1 MRKQS
6 GDLHIVDFKTKLV
19 IGVIRAHEYVEDK
32 RHWEIKNSV
41 DMLDFKILESSPYE
55 PLLQQQNII
64 VKETRTGVMTPYVIT
79 ETEKDTV
86 TKKVT
91 IYASG
96 EWTLLAGES
105 YFAPQK
111 LSSMTA
117 QQYLAMSLNGSDW
130 SVGNVEITGTRSM
143 TITEFISPLQFNNM
157 IASAFD
163 GYELQYRV
171 IVQGAFIVKRYV
183 DLVEKRGRL
192 TAKEITIGKDLQG
205 IVRKENS
212 EGVIT
217 TLIGYVTVK
226 GSDGEEK
233 VITVADAN
241 NGIPYV
247 VDEEAFQRWN
257 INGKHRFGFYT
268 PETDNQ
274 NMTPERLLTL
284 TKAALKKRVS
294 TNVVYEV
301 DAISLAKIA
310 GLTHEAIN
318 EGDTVFIKDKSIS
331 PPIFLEA
338 RAIAADES
346 FTDPRQDKFYFGN
359 YREIQNNDDAAY
371 RAYQRILA
379 SLQDKV
385 PAEMFNQLQE
395 KVNSQTDAIA
405 EAGAKADQAHEDAK
419 TAKDLAT
426 EIESNMNQMQTAIIE
441 SPTAPTDK
449 LEAGKT
455 LWLDSSDSSAKIL
468 KLWNGTDWEPLVPD
482 TVGITTE
489 ITNIKGELST
499 KVTETQM
506 QEYIGELGADNLLL
520 NTQFVKKKVN
530 DFGDVTEETPSLERW
545 NPDANAVDRKITVDE
560 SKRYKQS
567 RSVKI
572 ESTHT
577 TTNVWHGI
585 YQDVPAYQKQ
595 GKFQFSAMLYAEDKY
610 AISLGAA
617 FKVEFFNGTTS
628 VGGYKQVEFQDKLV
642 DGQWTRFTIDHDA
655 PDAPIT
661 HARIEVWIRR
671 AGTVWVAEP
680 QCNVGEKLPV
690 YMENPKDIVNYD
702 AMVKEVADRV
712 TKSEFNTV
720 NSSYDTKLTQTN
732 QEINLRAKSTDVYT
746 KDEGDGRYGS
756 KAVVDRHESELK
768 VNAQEISLRVK
779 DNEIAAKLNLTAQT
793 ALIQAPKINLDGYV
807 EAKHIKTG
815 SLKGVVIMTEDPT
828 SANNH
833 MRLEKQNLN
842 LYGTGKAR
850 GYLGFIPI
858 TKGVKEALVLG
869 SNYAEAS
876 TSKNCALVIEHT
888 SPDPTSYT
896 NDVARIGIYD
906 GTNTSTMSS
915 HISFS
920 SYGDKME
927 IKSLGFMD
935 IYAKND
941 ISISADGSN
950 SLSLR
955 AGTGMS
961 LRSES
966 GSWTFPTKQADS
978 YFNTVTLKDTGK
990 LITLSMGGSHI
1001 RVHRDERGQ
1010 YGFYFLSNDKDLTPY
1025 LAYADINGSTVWG
1038 RGDVISDTGDIK
1050 ALGAGT
1056 LGVGGNV
1063 RAKREVSGA
1072 SWVQTSTRD
1081 IKTDIL
1087 PIQYDAVNT
1096 LMELKP
1102 SQYLFKDDVETLG
1115 YDEIY
1120 KDIDKYLQYGFIAE
1134 DTPIQFQGRNG
1145 KSVLPYSLITVNIA
1159 ATQQILLRQNVQQ
1172 EEINSLKEKVS
1183 SQETRLN
1190 ELEALVQQL
1199 LAN

>member
-64 VKETRTGVMTPYVIT
+64 IKETRPGIMTPYVIT

-86 TKKVT
+86 TKTVT
-91 IYASG
+91 IFASG

-105 YFAPQK
+105 YFPPQK

-247 VDEEAFQRWN
+247 VDDEAFQRWN

-284 TKAALKKRVS
+284 TKAALKKRIA

-301 DAISLAKIA
+301 DAVSLAKIA

-346 FTDPRQDKFYFGN
+346 FKDPRQDKFYFGN

-395 KVNSQTDAIA
+395 KVNSQTDAIT
-405 EAGAKADQAHEDAK
+405 EAGKKADEAQKESQ
-419 TAKDLAT
+419 TARDLAT
-426 EIESNMNQMQTAIIE
+426 QVQDNMDKMQTAIIE
-441 SPTAPTDK
+441 SPTAPTED

-455 LWLDSSDSSAKIL
+455 LWLDSSDPIAKIL
-468 KLWNGTDWEPLVPD
+468 KLWDGTNWEPLVPD

-489 ITNIKGELST
+489 ITNIKGELGT
-499 KVTETQM
+499 KVSEKQM
-506 QEYIGELGADNLLL
+506 EEYIGELGADNLLM
-520 NTQFVKKKVN
+520 NTQFVKYTL
-530 DFGDVTEETPSLERW
+530 DSFGNISTSTPSLDRW
-545 NPDANAVDRKITVDE
+545 NADKDSTDRKITVDE
-560 SKRYKQS
+560 TRRYGAS

-572 ESTHT
+572 ETTHT
-577 TTNVWHGI
+577 DTNIWHGI

-595 GKFQFSAMLYAEDKY
+595 GKFQFSAMLYTTDKY
-610 AISLGAA
+610 AITLGAA
-617 FKVEFFNGTTS
+617 FKIEFFNGATS
-628 VGGYKQVEFQDKLV
+628 VGGYKQMEFQDSLI
-642 DGQWTRFTIDHDA
+642 DNQWVRFTTEHEA

-661 HARIEVWIRR
+661 HARIEIWIRR
-671 AGTVWVAEP
+671 AGTVWVSEP
-680 QCNVGEKLPV
+680 QCNVGDKLPT
-690 YMENPKDIVNYD
+690 YLENPKDIVNYD

-712 TKSEFNTV
+712 TKTEYNTR
-720 NSSYDTKLTQTN
+720 NSLYDTQFQQTT

-746 KDEGDGRYGS
+746 KTEGDGRYGS
-756 KAVVDRHESELK
+756 KAIVDRHESEIKVNSQNISLK
-768 VNAQEISLRVK
+768 VDSNGVIGAINLSSE
-779 DNEIAAKLNLTAQT
+779 AAA
-793 ALIQAPKINLDGYV
+793 IQAKKIYLDGYV
-807 EAKHIKTG
+807 EAKHIRSG
-815 SLKGVVIMTEDPT
+815 SLKGCLIMTEDPT

-833 MRLEKQNLN
+833 MRLEKQNLT
-842 LYGTGKAR
+842 LFGTGRSR
-850 GYLGFIPI
+850 GYLGFVPK
-858 TKGVKEALVLG
+858 TDGSYTEALVLG
-869 SNYAEAS
+869 NDYSGAGGSVNDS
-876 TSKNCALVIEHT
+876 IVIDHT
-888 SPDPTSYT
+888 SPSAT
-896 NDVARIGIYD
+896 NFTESVASIGLASGRDANGNILK
-906 GTNTSTMSS
+906 SS
-915 HISFS
+915 SISFTR
-920 SYGDKME
+920 YNNKMTL
-927 IKSLGFMD
+927 KSIGPIDVLADSD
-935 IYAKND
+935 IYLNASHLGYIRNRAKSYD
-941 ISISADGSN
+941 W
-950 SLSLR
+950 LSVG
-955 AGTGMS
+955 GTVN
-961 LRSES
+961 
-966 GSWTFPTKQADS
+966 TFSFRKERTQIEDDYKIILD
-978 YFNTVTLKDTGK
+978 DTANLAAVATQYYNMYIK
-990 LITLSMGGSHI
+990 
-1001 RVHRDERGQ
+1001 VHKGERNKE
-1010 YGFYFLSNDKDLTPY
+1010 GFYFLDRYDPAQGIYSLYANVNCNNLWAAFDVSGVTWTQRSTREIK
-1025 LAYADINGSTVWG
+1025 ADIQA
-1038 RGDVISDTGDIK
+1038 IQSDEVD
-1050 ALGAGT
+1050 ALM
-1056 LGVGGNV
+1056 L
-1063 RAKREVSGA
+1063 
-1072 SWVQTSTRD
+1072 
-1081 IKTDIL
+1081 
-1087 PIQYDAVNT
+1087 
-1096 LMELKP
+1096 LKP
-1102 SQYLFKDDVETLG
+1102 SQYFLNKDVEEYG
-1115 YDEIY
+1115 
-1120 KDIDKYLQYGFIAE
+1120 IDYLREHSSDFLQYGFVAE
-1134 DTPIQFQGRNG
+1134 ETPEQFQGKDK
-1145 KSVLPYSLITVNIA
+1145 KSVVPYSLITVNIA
-1159 ATQQILLRQNVQQ
+1159 ATQQIMLRQNEQQ
-1172 EEINSLKEKVS
+1172 KEINSLKEQNVT
-1183 SQETRLN
+1183 QEERISK
-1190 ELEALVQQL
+1190 LEVLVQQL

>member
-64 VKETRTGVMTPYVIT
+64 IKETRPGIMTPYVIT

-86 TKKVT
+86 TKTVT
-91 IYASG
+91 IFASG

-105 YFAPQK
+105 YFPPQK

-247 VDEEAFQRWN
+247 VDDEAFQRWN

-284 TKAALKKRVS
+284 TKAALKKRIA

-301 DAISLAKIA
+301 DAVSLAKIA

-346 FTDPRQDKFYFGN
+346 FKDPRQDKFYFGN

-395 KVNSQTDAIA
+395 KVNSQTDAIT
-405 EAGAKADQAHEDAK
+405 EAGKKADEAQKESQ
-419 TAKDLAT
+419 TARDLAT
-426 EIESNMNQMQTAIIE
+426 QVQDNMDKMQTAIIE
-441 SPTAPTDK
+441 SPTAPTED

-455 LWLDSSDSSAKIL
+455 LWLDSSDPIAKIL
-468 KLWNGTDWEPLVPD
+468 KLWDGTNWEPLVPD

-489 ITNIKGELST
+489 ITNIKGELGT
-499 KVTETQM
+499 KVSEKQM
-506 QEYIGELGADNLLL
+506 EEYIGELGADNLLM
-520 NTQFVKKKVN
+520 NTQFVKYTL
-530 DFGDVTEETPSLERW
+530 DSFGNISTSTPSLDRW
-545 NPDANAVDRKITVDE
+545 NADKDSTDRKITVDE
-560 SKRYKQS
+560 TRRYGAS

-572 ESTHT
+572 ETTHT
-577 TTNVWHGI
+577 DTNIWHGI

-595 GKFQFSAMLYAEDKY
+595 GKFQFSAMLFTEDKY
-610 AISLGAA
+610 NITMGAA
-617 FKVEFFNGTTS
+617 YKIEFFNGSTAIP
-628 VGGYKQVEFQDKLV
+628 GYKQIEFQDKLV
-642 DGQWTRFTIDHDA
+642 DGQWTRFTIEHDA
-655 PDAPIT
+655 PDVPIT
-661 HARIEVWIRR
+661 HARIEIWIRR
-671 AGTVWVAEP
+671 AGTVWVSEP
-680 QCNVGEKLPV
+680 QCNVGDKLPT
-690 YMENPKDIVNYD
+690 YLENPKDIVNYD
-702 AMVKEVADRV
+702 AMIKEVADRV
-712 TKSEFNTV
+712 TKTEYNTR
-720 NSSYDTKLTQTN
+720 NSLYDTQYQQTT

-746 KDEGDGRYGS
+746 KTEGDGRYGS
-756 KAVVDRHESELK
+756 KAIVDRHESEIKVNSQNISLK
-768 VNAQEISLRVK
+768 VDSNGVIGAINLSSE
-779 DNEIAAKLNLTAQT
+779 AAA
-793 ALIQAPKINLDGYV
+793 IQAKKIYLDGYV
-807 EAKHIKTG
+807 EAKHIRSG
-815 SLKGVVIMTEDPT
+815 SLKGCLIMTEDPT

-833 MRLEKQNLN
+833 MRLEKQNLT
-842 LYGTGKAR
+842 LFGTGRSR
-850 GYLGFIPI
+850 GYLGFVP
-858 TKGVKEALVLG
+858 TTDGSFTEALVLG
-869 SNYAEAS
+869 NDYSGAGGSVNDSLVLDHTTPSATNFTESVAS
-876 TSKNCALVIEHT
+876 IGLASGKDAKGNILK
-888 SPDPTSYT
+888 SSY
-896 NDVARIGIYD
+896 
-906 GTNTSTMSS
+906 
-915 HISFS
+915 ISFTR
-920 SYGDKME
+920 YGGTKMAL
-927 IKSLGFMD
+927 KSTGSIDVLASDD
-935 IYAKND
+935 IYLNASHLGD
-941 ISISADGSN
+941 IRMRGRGYSFLSVGGSADTFSFGKERTQISN
-950 SLSLR
+950 DFIIKL
-955 AGTGMS
+955 
-961 LRSES
+961 
-966 GSWTFPTKQADS
+966 D
-978 YFNTVTLKDTGK
+978 DTAN
-990 LITLSMGGSHI
+990 LEAVATTYHNMHI
-1001 RVHRDERGQ
+1001 KVHKGERNKE
-1010 YGFYFLSNDKDLTPY
+1010 GFYFLQRYDPAQGIYSLYANVNCNNLWAAFDVSGVTWTQRSTREIK
-1025 LAYADINGSTVWG
+1025 ADIQA
-1038 RGDVISDTGDIK
+1038 IQSDEVD
-1050 ALGAGT
+1050 ALM
-1056 LGVGGNV
+1056 L
-1063 RAKREVSGA
+1063 
-1072 SWVQTSTRD
+1072 
-1081 IKTDIL
+1081 
-1087 PIQYDAVNT
+1087 
-1096 LMELKP
+1096 LKP
-1102 SQYLFKDDVETLG
+1102 SQYFLNKDVEEYG
-1115 YDEIY
+1115 
-1120 KDIDKYLQYGFIAE
+1120 IDYLREHSSDFLQYGFVAE
-1134 DTPIQFQGRNG
+1134 ETPEQFQGKDK
-1145 KSVLPYSLITVNIA
+1145 KSVVPYSLITVNIA
-1159 ATQQILLRQNVQQ
+1159 ATQQIMLRQNEQQ
-1172 EEINSLKEKVS
+1172 KEINSLKEQNVA
-1183 SQETRLN
+1183 QEERISK
-1190 ELEALVQQL
+1190 LEALVQQL

>member
-86 TKKVT
+86 AKTVT

-226 GSDGEEK
+226 GSDGQDE

-247 VDEEAFQRWN
+247 VDDEAFQRWN

-284 TKAALKKRVS
+284 TKAALKKRVK

-301 DAISLAKIA
+301 DAIRLSKIA
-310 GLTHEAIN
+310 GLLHEAIN

-331 PPIFLEA
+331 PPIYLEA

-346 FTDPRQDKFYFGN
+346 FTDPRQDKYYFGN

-395 KVNSQTDAIA
+395 KVNNQTDAIA
-405 EAGAKADQAHEDAK
+405 EAGAKADQAQQESQ

-426 EIESNMNQMQTAIIE
+426 EVQSNMSQMQTAIIE

-455 LWLDSSDSSAKIL
+455 LWLDSSNPSAKIL

-545 NPDANAVDRKITVDE
+545 NPDADAADRKITVDE

-595 GKFQFSAMLYAEDKY
+595 GKFQFSAMLYTEDKY

-720 NSSYDTKLTQTN
+720 NSSYDTKFTQTN

-756 KAVVDRHESELK
+756 KAVVDRHDSELK

-779 DNEIAAKLNLTAQT
+779 DNEISAKLNFTAQT
-793 ALIQAPKINLDGYV
+793 ALIQAQKINLDGYV

-815 SLKGVVIMTEDPT
+815 SLKGVVIMTEDPS

-833 MRLEKQNLN
+833 MRLEKQNLT
-842 LYGTGKAR
+842 LFGTGRSR
-850 GYLGFIPI
+850 GYLGFVPK
-858 TKGVKEALVLG
+858 TDGSFTEALVLG
-869 SNYAEAS
+869 NDYYGAGGSLNDSIVIDHTTPSATNFTESVASIGLASGKDAKGNITKSSYISFTRYGGTNMTLNSTGSIDIASKYDIYLNASNTGSIRNRAQSYDWLSVGGTVNTFSFRKESTQIRDDYKIMLDDTAGYEAI
-876 TSKNCALVIEHT
+876 A
-888 SPDPTSYT
+888 TSYGNMHIKVHT
-896 NDVARIGIYD
+896 
-906 GTNTSTMSS
+906 GTRNQ
-915 HISFS
+915 
-920 SYGDKME
+920 E
-927 IKSLGFMD
+927 
-935 IYAKND
+935 
-941 ISISADGSN
+941 
-950 SLSLR
+950 
-955 AGTGMS
+955 
-961 LRSES
+961 
-966 GSWTFPTKQADS
+966 
-978 YFNTVTLKDTGK
+978 
-990 LITLSMGGSHI
+990 
-1001 RVHRDERGQ
+1001 
-1010 YGFYFLSNDKDLTPY
+1010 GFYFLNRYDPADGIYTM
-1025 LAYADINGSTVWG
+1025 YANINCRNLWAAA
-1038 RGDVISDTGDIK
+1038 D
-1050 ALGAGT
+1050 
-1056 LGVGGNV
+1056 
-1063 RAKREVSGA
+1063 VSGVT
-1072 SWVQTSTRD
+1072 WTQRSTREIKSD
-1081 IKTDIL
+1081 IQA
-1087 PIQYDAVNT
+1087 IQSDEVDA
-1096 LMELKP
+1096 LMLLKP
-1102 SQYLFKDDVETLG
+1102 SQYFLNKDVEEYGIEYLREHSS
-1115 YDEIY
+1115 DF
-1120 KDIDKYLQYGFIAE
+1120 LQYGFVAE
-1134 DTPIQFQGRNG
+1134 ETPEQFQGRD
-1145 KSVLPYSLITVNIA
+1145 KRSVVPYSLITVNIA
-1159 ATQQILLRQNVQQ
+1159 ATQQIMLRQNEQQ
-1172 EEINSLKEKVS
+1172 KEINSLKAQNIA
-1183 SQETRLN
+1183 QEERISK
-1190 ELEALVQQL
+1190 LEALVQQL

>member
-41 DMLDFKILESSPYE
+41 DILDFKILESSPYE
-55 PLLQQQNII
+55 ALLQQQNII
-64 VKETRTGVMTPYVIT
+64 IKETRPGVMTPYVIT

-86 TKKVT
+86 AKKVT

-105 YFAPQK
+105 YIAPQK
-111 LSSMTA
+111 IPTMNA
-117 QQYLAMSLNGSDW
+117 RQYLAMSLNGSDW
-130 SVGNVEITGTRSM
+130 SVGNVEATGTHSM
-143 TITEFISPLQFNNM
+143 TITDFISPLQFNNM
-157 IASAFD
+157 IASAFN

-171 IVQGAFIVKRYV
+171 IVQGAFIVKKYV
-183 DLVEKRGRL
+183 DLVEKRGRF
-192 TAKEITIGKDLQG
+192 TAKEINVGKDLQG

-226 GSDGEEK
+226 GADGEEK

-241 NGIPYV
+241 GGIPYV
-247 VDEEAFQRWN
+247 VDEEAFQRWS

-284 TKAALKKRVS
+284 TKMALKKRID

-301 DAISLAKIA
+301 DAVSLAKLT
-310 GLTHEAIN
+310 GLTHETIN
-318 EGDTVFIKDKSIS
+318 EGDTVYIKDKTIS

-346 FTDPRQDKFYFGN
+346 YKDPRQDKFYFGN
-359 YREIQNNDDAAY
+359 YRELLNRDDALQ
-371 RAYQRILA
+371 RTYQRILA

-385 PAEMFNQLQE
+385 PSEMFNQLQE
-395 KVNSQTDAIA
+395 KVNSQTDAIT
-405 EAGAKADQAHEDAK
+405 EAGKKADEAHQEAQ
-419 TAKDLAT
+419 TAKDVAT
-426 EIESNMNQMQTAIIE
+426 EVQSNMDRMQTAIIE
-441 SPTAPTDK
+441 SPTAPTKD

-455 LWLDSSDSSAKIL
+455 LWLDSSDPTAKIL

-489 ITNIKGELST
+489 ITNIKGELGT
-499 KVTETQM
+499 KVSEKQM

-545 NPDANAVDRKITVDE
+545 NPDADAVDRKITVDE

-595 GKFQFSAMLYAEDKY
+595 GKFQFSAMLYTEDKY

-720 NSSYDTKLTQTN
+720 NSSYDTKFTQTN

-756 KAVVDRHESELK
+756 KAVVDRHDSELK

-793 ALIQAPKINLDGYV
+793 ALVQAQKIHLDGYV

-815 SLKGVVIMTEDPT
+815 SLKGVVIMTEDPSST
-828 SANNH
+828 NNH
-833 MRLEKQNLN
+833 MRLEKQNLT
-842 LYGTGKAR
+842 LFGSGKSR
-850 GYLGFIPI
+850 GYLGFVP
-858 TKGVKEALVLG
+858 TTDGSFTEALVLG
-869 SNYAEAS
+869 NDYSGAGGNVNDALVFDHTTPSLTNYASSVAS
-876 TSKNCALVIEHT
+876 IGVASGRDSSGKIAKHSYLSFERYDYKTTLQSKG
-888 SPDPTSYT
+888 
-896 NDVARIGIYD
+896 GID
-906 GTNTSTMSS
+906 LNASA
-915 HISFS
+915 
-920 SYGDKME
+920 
-927 IKSLGFMD
+927 D
-935 IYAKND
+935 IYINASHLGSVRARAKGYNFLNVASDTFIFSKERTQISND
-941 ISISADGSN
+941 FIIKLDDTAN
-950 SLSLR
+950 LE
-955 AGTGMS
+955 AVATTYHNMHIKVHKGT
-961 LRSES
+961 RNKE
-966 GSWTFPTKQADS
+966 
-978 YFNTVTLKDTGK
+978 
-990 LITLSMGGSHI
+990 
-1001 RVHRDERGQ
+1001 
-1010 YGFYFLSNDKDLTPY
+1010 GFYFLERYDPADGIYTVYANVNCKNLWAAFDVSGVTWTQRSTREIK
-1025 LAYADINGSTVWG
+1025 ADIQA
-1038 RGDVISDTGDIK
+1038 IQSDEVD
-1050 ALGAGT
+1050 ALM
-1056 LGVGGNV
+1056 L
-1063 RAKREVSGA
+1063 
-1072 SWVQTSTRD
+1072 
-1081 IKTDIL
+1081 
-1087 PIQYDAVNT
+1087 
-1096 LMELKP
+1096 LKP
-1102 SQYLFKDDVETLG
+1102 SQYFLNKDVEEYGIEYLREHSS
-1115 YDEIY
+1115 DF
-1120 KDIDKYLQYGFIAE
+1120 LQYGFVAE
-1134 DTPIQFQGRNG
+1134 ETPEQFQGRD
-1145 KSVLPYSLITVNIA
+1145 KRSVVPYSLITVNIA
-1159 ATQQILLRQNVQQ
+1159 ATQQIMLRQNEQQKEINCLKEQNIAQ
-1172 EEINSLKEKVS
+1172 EERISK
-1183 SQETRLN
+1183 
-1190 ELEALVQQL
+1190 LEALVQQL

>member
-1 MRKQS
+1 MGKRK
-6 GDLHIVDFKTKLV
+6 GDLHIVDYITRQV
-19 IGVIRAHEYVEDK
+19 IATIRPHDYIEDK
-32 RHWEIKNSV
+32 RHWEIKNSI
-41 DMLDFKILESSPYE
+41 DILDVKLLESSKYIPY
-55 PLLQQQNII
+55 LQQQNII
-64 VKETRTGVMTPYVIT
+64 LKETRPGIITPYVIT
-79 ETEKDTV
+79 SVEKDSAAKTV
-86 TKKVT
+86 T
-91 IYASG
+91 ILASG
-96 EWTLLAGES
+96 EWTLLDADGYIEPKK
-105 YFAPQK
+105 FD
-111 LSSMTA
+111 
-117 QQYLAMSLNGSDW
+117 SLKAEEYMRIALKGTDW
-130 SVGNVEITGTRSM
+130 EVGKVEATGTR
-143 TITEFISPLQFNNM
+143 TQYIKEFVSPLRLLNLTAAEFNH
-157 IASAFD
+157 
-163 GYELQYRV
+163 YELQYRV
-171 IVQGAFIVKRYV
+171 TVQGASINKRYV
-183 DLVEKRGRL
+183 DLVEKRGRY
-192 TAKEITIGKDLQG
+192 TGKEINIGKDLQG
-205 IVRKENS
+205 ITRTENS
-212 EGVIT
+212 DGVIT
-217 TLIGYVTVK
+217 ALVGYVTVQ
-226 GSDGEEK
+226 GANGQDE
-233 VITVADAN
+233 VITVADIN

-247 VDEEAFQRWN
+247 VDDEAFQRWN

-274 NMTPERLLTL
+274 NMTPERLMTL
-284 TKAALKKRVS
+284 TKAALKKRVD
-294 TNVVYEV
+294 TNLVYGV
-301 DAISLAKIA
+301 DAVSLARVA
-310 GLTHEAIN
+310 GMSHEAIN
-318 EGDTVFIKDKSIS
+318 EGDTVYIKDKTLN
-331 PPIFLEA
+331 PPLYLEA

-346 FTDPRQDKFYFGN
+346 FKDPRQDKIYFGN
-359 YREIQNNDDAAY
+359 YREIEDVNDSLMK
-371 RAYQRILA
+371 AYQRILS

-385 PAEMFNQLQE
+385 PAEVFKQLDE
-395 KVNSQTDAIA
+395 KVNGQTDAIA

-545 NPDANAVDRKITVDE
+545 NPDADAVDRKITVDE

-595 GKFQFSAMLYAEDKY
+595 GKFQFSAMLYTEDKY

-642 DGQWTRFTIDHDA
+642 DGQWTRFIIDHDA

-671 AGTVWVAEP
+671 SGTVWVAEP

-690 YMENPKDIVNYD
+690 YMENPKDIINYD

-850 GYLGFIPI
+850 GYLGFVPI
-858 TKGVKEALVLG
+858 TQGVREALVLG
-869 SNYAEAS
+869 TNYTDA
-876 TSKNCALVIEHT
+876 TSAKNCALVLEHT
-888 SPDPTSYT
+888 TPDPSSYT
-896 NDVARIGIYD
+896 DAVARIGIYD
-906 GTNTSTMSS
+906 GVNKTDMSS
-915 HISFS
+915 SIEFS
-920 SYGDKME
+920 KYGDRMDL
-927 IKSLGFMD
+927 KSLGSMS
-935 IYAKND
+935 IYAKRD
-941 ISISADGSN
+941 ISISTDGSN
-950 SLSLR
+950 SLNLR
-955 AGTGMS
+955 AGNGMS
-961 LRSES
+961 LRSETGYWS
-966 GSWTFPTKQADS
+966 FPTKLADP
-978 YFNTVTLKDTGK
+978 YFDTVTLRDEGK
-990 LITLSMGGSHI
+990 FVSLSIHGKTM
-1001 RVHRDERGQ
+1001 RVHRDTRGK
-1010 YGFYFLSNDKDLTPY
+1010 YGFYFLDRYDDMTPY
-1025 LAYADINGSTVWG
+1025 PDYADINGGNLWG
-1038 RGDVISDTGDIK
+1038 SGNITAETGDIV
-1050 ALGAGT
+1050 ANGGT
-1056 LGVGGNV
+1056 TVGGNI

-1072 SWVQTSTRD
+1072 SWSQTSTRD

-1087 PIQYDAVNT
+1087 PIQFDAVNT

-1115 YDEIY
+1115 YDEIN

-1172 EEINSLKEKVS
+1172 EEINLLKEKVS

-1199 LAN
+1199 LTK